1 MKFYRINGFV
11 LAALALL
18 SCSKAGVHDGANAEG
33 FVEFTTENDWSV
45 VEATKSAVS
54 DYTTLP
60 SKDDFTISVKNSD
73 GTEIYKGLIS
83 EWSADHKL
91 SAGSYSVSAN
101 YGSEGVE
108 GFDKPYFTGSTPFSV
123 LGGET
128 TAVSIPTSLGNSI
141 VKVAVTDMF
150 KNYFPTYSFNV
161 VTGSG
166 ATIAFPA
173 TETRGA
179 FVDAYK
185 LSVSG
190 EATKENGVKV
200 QIPSK
205 DFHDLQPA
213 TCYTITFDVTNV
225 GGLKLTISF
234 NDTVETVELGDV
246 ELN

>member
-1 MKFYRINGFV
+1 MEFYRITGFM
-11 LAALALL
+11 LAAVALF
-18 SCSKAGVHDGANAEG
+18 SCSKANVRGGADAEG
-33 FVEFTTENDWSV
+33 FVKFTTVNDWSV
-45 VEATKSAVS
+45 VETTKSAVS

-60 SKDDFTISVKNSD
+60 SKNDFIITVKNSD

-83 EWSADHKL
+83 DYHKL
-91 SAGSYSVSAN
+91 SAGSYTVSAS

-108 GFDKPYFTGSTPFSV
+108 GFDKAYFTGSTAFSV
-123 LGGET
+123 IGGDT
-128 TAVSIPTSLGNSI
+128 KAVSIPTSLGNSI
-141 VKVAVTDMF
+141 VKVAVTEMF

-161 VTGSG
+161 ETGSG
-166 ATIAFPA
+166 ARIAFPS

-185 LSVSG
+185 LTVSG
-190 EATKENGVKV
+190 EAVKASGTKI

-213 TCYTITFDVTNV
+213 TCYTITFGVTNV
-225 GGLKLTISF
+225 GGAKLTISF
-234 NDTVETVELGDV
+234 NDMVETVDLGDV